1 MKGFVMTA
9 ITNKGEKGI
18 KRVMLTAFIKEK
30 LCSDPLTVKFTF
42 SRSQFVLQMTV
53 KDKDFLFVLDQMC
66 GSVIGKRDVDYL
78 FEVLN

>member
-1 MKGFVMTA
+1 MTA
-9 ITNKGEKGI
+9 ITNKGEEGI

-30 LCSDPLTVKFTF
+30 ITTNPLMVKFTF
-42 SRSQFVLQMTV
+42 SRSQFALQRIV
-53 KDKDFLFVLDQMC
+53 KDKDFIFVLDKMC